1 MRMQFDRS
9 VLQREL
15 QAVQAVTGKAK
26 STLPALQ
33 CVLMESSP
41 AGCTL
46 TATDLSIAI
55 RGTAVTTQSELTG
68 GAVLLPAAKLYE
80 IVQALAS
87 GEDVVIDYDDKHAK
101 VTCGAFSSR
110 LNVMPATEFPTLPQ
124 VPTGDSTTL
133 PRAVL
138 REMVRKTRYAIS
150 ADDTRFYLA
159 GAQLS
164 TADGTLRMVATDGHR
179 LAIVESVLPSLPK
192 DEKQQAIL
200 PAATLRELAA
210 MVDGDGADVTYRRG
224 ENHLFFECGTRL
236 LISRLID
243 GQFPSWDKIVPK
255 GNDKRAVIQRAPLQE
270 ALQRVSIMSDMRSR
284 AVKVALDGPLVRI
297 NSSSA
302 DSGEAADSVAQQY
315 AGAPI
320 TMSFNA
326 RYLLDFLNATDGDT
340 VSLELK
346 DEVSQALMKTVGSEG
361 YDYTYVLMPMR
372 V

>member
-15 QAVQAVTGKAK
+15 QAVQGVTGKTK
-26 STLPALQ
+26 STIPALSH
-33 CVLMESSP
+33 VLLESG
-41 AGCTL
+41 ANGCTL

-55 RGTAVTTQSELTG
+55 RGACAVVQNDLTG

-80 IVQALAS
+80 IVQALPTGA
-87 GEDVVIDYDDKHAK
+87 DVTVEYDDKHAK
-101 VTCGAFSSR
+101 VTCAGFASR
-110 LNVMPATEFPTLPQ
+110 LNVLPAAEFPSLPL
-124 VPTGDSTTL
+124 VPVSGDAITL
-133 PRAVL
+133 PRKVL
-138 REMVRKTRYAIS
+138 AEMVRKTRYAIS

-159 GAQLS
+159 GAQLAS
-164 TADGTLRMVATDGHR
+164 SGEQLSMVATDGHR
-179 LAIVESVLPSLPK
+179 LAIVTAPLK
-192 DEKQQAIL
+192 ADKMNTIL

-210 MVDGDGADVTYRRG
+210 MVDGEGPDVLFRRG
-224 ENHLFFECGTRL
+224 DNHLFFECGTRL

-243 GQFPSWDKIVPK
+243 GQFPTWDKIVPR

-284 AVKVALDGPLVRI
+284 AVKVQLEGALVRI
-297 NSSSA
+297 SGSSA
-302 DSGEAADSVAQQY
+302 DNGEANDSVAQQY
-315 AGAPI
+315 DGAPI

-326 RYLLDFLNATDGDT
+326 RYMLDFLNATDGDT
-340 VSLELK
+340 ISLELK
-346 DEVSQALMKTVGSEG
+346 DEVSQALLKAVGTEG